1 MMKII
6 FISIMI
12 FTALISLAAFYMEAK
27 KYDDTPA
34 AKKAP
39 VAKKDMRHII
49 ALLVSLVAFFT
60 IVMLV
65 PTKYIED
72 NDDAFIAAILTAPG
86 VGAIITMALSEAAR
100 TYLKSK
106 LRSAP
111 IAIGDLNDFDDPPAR
126 RKKKKRP
133 QRRQP
138 RSNYSYSSKKK
149 SPQRRQPRSSSS
161 YSSKKK
167 SPQRR
172 QPRSSSS
179 YPYSQNSRRET
190 PRKDTSPARL
200 LILSDAL
207 PFENVDLEDFDPDDL
222 TFADVFSESDV
233 VRNFNNV
240 DAAKA
245 YLNTLDFGDVIIM
258 SDHTVVMSFNG
269 FRTKRNFAIA
279 NAIAHYYS
287 HKNTSGKDCTIVSS
301 RHHYVEFTYGLG
313 KDTDYY
319 HDLSNALLAC
329 LDSDD

>member
-1 MMKII
+1 
-6 FISIMI
+6 MI
-12 FTALISLAAFYMEAK
+12 FTALTSLAAFYIEAK

-111 IAIGDLNDFDDPPAR
+111 ITIGNLNDFDDPPAR

-149 SPQRRQPRSSSS
+149 SPQRRPSS
-161 YSSKKK
+161 
-167 SPQRR
+167 
-172 QPRSSSS
+172 SSSS
-179 YPYSQNSRRET
+179 YPYSQSNRRET
-190 PRKDTSPARL
+190 QRKDTSPAKL

-222 TFADVFSESDV
+222 TFADFFSESDV

-245 YLNTLDFGDVIIM
+245 YLNTLDFGDIIIM

-279 NAIAHYYS
+279 NAIAYNCS
-287 HKNTSGKDCTIVSS
+287 QKNTYGKDCTIVSS

>member
-1 MMKII
+1 
-6 FISIMI
+6 MI
-12 FTALISLAAFYMEAK
+12 FTALTSLAAFYMEAK
-27 KYDDTPA
+27 KYDNTPA

-111 IAIGDLNDFDDPPAR
+111 IAIGDLNGFDDPPAR

-161 YSSKKK
+161 Y
-167 SPQRR
+167 
-172 QPRSSSS
+172 
-179 YPYSQNSRRET
+179 PYSQSSRRET

-222 TFADVFSESDV
+222 TIADFFSESDV
-233 VRNFNNV
+233 VYNFNNV